1 MKKLVLVMALILASS
16 NAFAL
21 EDSPENRSLEAE
33 RYLTVISP
41 RDSFQDAAQQMSKNF
56 SPEKREQFVKAM
68 TQYVDVEAV
77 VKAYKEAM
85 VKIYTADEL
94 AAMADFYG
102 SAVGISAMKKSGAYM
117 AEIMPVLQA
126 EALKALSKANRE
138 FKEPEEKSGS
148 K

>member
-77 VKAYKEAM
+77 VKAYKETM